1 MKQVYINHFTMS
13 ITASSWSRSCC
24 GHSHTVVSYRYCLC
38 CSSTAMARVWL
49 SMLLIFFRILIRH
62 IYIWKFWNLTD
73 LVSGPVLFHAYISC
87 QVLPW
92 PPISFPSNLLNQL
105 LIWDFIIER
114 HLNVIDAI
122 SDQMGFNTFM
132 SWNIHPCA
140 EITYS

>member
-13 ITASSWSRSCC
+13 ITASSWSCSSFS
-24 GHSHTVVSYRYCLC
+24 HSHTVVSYRYWLC

-49 SMLLIFFRILIRH
+49 SMLFISFRILISTYMKVLESYWFGFRA
-62 IYIWKFWNLTD
+62 YF
-73 LVSGPVLFHAYISC
+73 VSHAYITC